1 MWGIYPGDAY
11 RTYHLKEL
19 NMMELKLEEIN
30 DAPGASKKEESWDS
44 VVQRRR
50 HERREAD
57 KCIAILA
64 GKPVPVENWSV
75 GGVLMDGDDRLFSIG
90 QTVEVTL
97 KFKMRNAILDIT
109 HTGRVVRKASQK
121 IAVAF
126 GPIGLNTRRAFQH
139 VIDDAVAAAFAD
151 SQTQP
156 I

>member
-1 MWGIYPGDAY
+1 
-11 RTYHLKEL
+11 
-19 NMMELKLEEIN
+19 MMELKLEEIN

-50 HERREAD
+50 HERRAAD

-75 GGVLMDGDDRLFSIG
+75 GGVLMDGDDRLFSVG

-97 KFKMRNAILDIT
+97 KFKLRNVILDVT
-109 HTGRVVRKASQK
+109 HHGRVVRKASQK

-126 GPIGLNTRRAFQH
+126 GPIGLGTRRAFQH